1 MIPPMLLHAIQLSVL
16 LASSCLAFQDG
27 AAKPADRDILKGPD
41 VPQETLKPERERAKK
56 VDAPVKQSRPMLEQR
71 VLFMSLDGLA
81 LDQPTRAKVNAIR
94 DEFAASVQAYEKD
107 AEVKR
112 KEIFEKRKKSAEPG
126 KPPSEEFKKAM
137 EELEA
142 KRPKLGDL
150 KAKLAAVL
158 TKEQLEELRTSFE
171 EGLKRARA
179 ELTRREEEARKQ
191 KEAERKSGEKPRDN
205 AGEKGRES
213 APEMDRAN

>member
-1 MIPPMLLHAIQLSVL
+1 MLLTV
-16 LASSCLAFQDG
+16 SCLLIQDG
-27 AAKPADRDILKGPD
+27 GAKPADGDILRGPD
-41 VPQETLKPERERAKK
+41 VPEESLKPERERAKGG
-56 VDAPVKQSRPMLEQR
+56 ATAKQSRPMLEQR
-71 VLFMSLDGLA
+71 VLFMALDGLS
-81 LDQPTRAKVNAIR
+81 LDEATRAKVTAVR
-94 DEFAASVQAYEKD
+94 DEFAASVQAYEQD

-126 KPPSEEFKKAM
+126 KPPSDEFKKAM

-150 KAKLAAVL
+150 KGKLAAVL
-158 TKEQLEELRTSFE
+158 SKEQLEELRTSYE

-191 KEAERKSGEKPRDN
+191 KEADRKAAKDT
-205 AGEKGRES
+205 
-213 APEMDRAN
+213 APAP

>member
-1 MIPPMLLHAIQLSVL
+1 MTPLSLLLTVSFL
-16 LASSCLAFQDG
+16 LVQDG
-27 AAKPADRDILKGPD
+27 GTPPSGGDILRGPD
-41 VPQETLKPERERAKK
+41 VPKEALKPERERSKA
-56 VDAPVKQSRPMLEQR
+56 DAAAKQSRPMLEQR
-71 VLFMSLDGLA
+71 VLFMALDGLA
-81 LDQPTRAKVNAIR
+81 LDEATRTKVTAIR

-126 KPPSEEFKKAM
+126 KPPSEEFKQAM

-142 KRPKLGDL
+142 KRPKLADL
-150 KAKLAAVL
+150 KGKLAAVL
-158 TKEQLEELRTSFE
+158 SKEQLEELRKAYE

-191 KEAERKSGEKPRDN
+191 KEADRKAGKKKGADGGAKEKP
-205 AGEKGRES
+205 EKES
-213 APEMDRAN
+213 PEMGKPG